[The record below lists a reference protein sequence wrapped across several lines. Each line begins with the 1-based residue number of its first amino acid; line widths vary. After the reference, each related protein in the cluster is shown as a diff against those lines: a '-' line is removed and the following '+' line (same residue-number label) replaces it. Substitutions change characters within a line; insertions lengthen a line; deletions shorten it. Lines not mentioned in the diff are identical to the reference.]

1 MGQDVEGMG
10 CGERIICLCLTV
22 CFGVAVFSTVAVYFS
37 FQGLII
43 EDKFIS
49 FSGTNNMIVI
59 YVNNDQVGIIYL
71 TAIVYSPTSAE
82 LKSGLEEEAVMCT
95 SLRAEKVVMQMQM
108 VMVILSCQ
116 LNLWINDLD
125 IEDNA
130 DC

>member
-1 MGQDVEGMG
+1 MEPYHQQCDHHV
-10 CGERIICLCLTV
+10 
-22 CFGVAVFSTVAVYFS
+22 
-37 FQGLII
+37 
-43 EDKFIS
+43 D
-49 FSGTNNMIVI
+49 
-59 YVNNDQVGIIYL
+59 NDQVGIIYL

-116 LNLWINDLD
+116 LNLWTNDLD

>member
-1 MGQDVEGMG
+1 MEPYYQQYN
-10 CGERIICLCLTV
+10 CH
-22 CFGVAVFSTVAVYFS
+22 
-37 FQGLII
+37 
-43 EDKFIS
+43 
-49 FSGTNNMIVI
+49 
-59 YVNNDQVGIIYL
+59 NDQVGIIYL

>member
-59 YVNNDQVGIIYL
+59 YVDNDQVGIIYL

-95 SLRAEKVVMQMQM
+95 SLRAEKVVM
-108 VMVILSCQ
+108 
-116 LNLWINDLD
+116 
-125 IEDNA
+125 
-130 DC
+130 